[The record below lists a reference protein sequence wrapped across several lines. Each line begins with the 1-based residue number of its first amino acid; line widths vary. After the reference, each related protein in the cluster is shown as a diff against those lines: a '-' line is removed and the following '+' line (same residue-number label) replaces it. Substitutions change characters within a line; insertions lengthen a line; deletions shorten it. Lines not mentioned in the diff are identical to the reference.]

1 MIKKLSVMF
10 TAIIFV
16 LLLINGFTVFGVI
29 SLLLSVTALTGII
42 LFGNRLSGKM
52 PHVCLCVSATALI
65 VGALFGAPSLPAFG
79 DAAVL
84 DQEKIEE
91 YQETHPAPDA
101 EAIEKVETL
110 IDEGKYDEAKTALS
124 KLSYSSEK
132 PLLQGKILLAQ
143 EDYYNAAATLAQI
156 KEKDEECY
164 EMLLRARLF
173 QYSGKVNS
181 QICDTAQDAAYDY
194 PFEPYFMYMAG
205 YTCYETDKYVQAAYY
220 LGKALDMEPD
230 NPHAN
235 YYYALNSYVLGNTEQ
250 GLAFLDYAE
259 ECAREQGGFEE
270 IIDSVSEYRTLMEEG
285 KQ

>member
-1 MIKKLSVMF
+1 
-10 TAIIFV
+10 
-16 LLLINGFTVFGVI
+16 
-29 SLLLSVTALTGII
+29 
-42 LFGNRLSGKM
+42 
-52 PHVCLCVSATALI
+52 
-65 VGALFGAPSLPAFG
+65 
-79 DAAVL
+79 
-84 DQEKIEE
+84 
-91 YQETHPAPDA
+91 
-101 EAIEKVETL
+101 
-110 IDEGKYDEAKTALS
+110 
-124 KLSYSSEK
+124 
-132 PLLQGKILLAQ
+132 
-143 EDYYNAAATLAQI
+143 
-156 KEKDEECY
+156 
-164 EMLLRARLF
+164 MLLRARLF

-230 NPHAN
+230 NPYAN

>member
-1 MIKKLSVMF
+1 MIKKSAVIF
-10 TAIIFV
+10 TAMISV
-16 LLLINGFTVFGVI
+16 LFLINGFTVWGVV
-29 SLLLSVTALTGII
+29 SLLISAVCLAGIFF
-42 LFGNRLSGKM
+42 FGNRLSGKM

-110 IDEGKYDEAKTALS
+110 IDEGKYDEAKTALNE
-124 KLSYSSEK
+124 LPYSTEK
-132 PLLQGKILLAQ
+132 TMLQGKIQLAQ
-143 EDYYNAAATLAQI
+143 EDYYNAAITLSQI
-156 KEKDEECY
+156 KDKDEECY

-173 QYSGKVNS
+173 QNGGKVNS

-230 NPHAN
+230 NPYTN
-235 YYYALNSYVLGNTEQ
+235 YYYALNAYVLGNTEQ
-250 GLAFLDYAE
+250 GSAFLDHAE
-259 ECAREQGGFEE
+259 ECARAQGGFEE
-270 IIDSVSEYRTLMEEG
+270 IIESVSEYRTLMEEG